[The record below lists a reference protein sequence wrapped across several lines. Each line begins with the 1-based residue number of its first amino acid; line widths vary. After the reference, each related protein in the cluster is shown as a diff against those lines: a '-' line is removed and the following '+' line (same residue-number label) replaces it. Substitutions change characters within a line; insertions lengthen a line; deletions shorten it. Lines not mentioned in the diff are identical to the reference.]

1 MSNSALFVICC
12 LATVAMGDDSACPE
26 PCKIHLQDPEL
37 PCDMIP
43 VSCFTIEKHSE
54 TYESC
59 HYGANVTFNIS
70 YSPECEH
77 LIPEQCKDELSRE
90 SQCKYCFQMDEKYYT
105 CKNDNH
111 ECNPK
116 SSDRRSRK
124 IKVSC
129 EVNHEVIC
137 KPPRIFSRKV
147 TCSFTT
153 GKSWSTALILS
164 ITLGGFGADRF
175 YLGYWREGL
184 GKLFS
189 FGGLGVWTI
198 VDIIFI
204 SVGYVSPADNSLYI
218 LT

>member
-1 MSNSALFVICC
+1 MICRVLLLLSCLVSFALSDE
-12 LATVAMGDDSACPE
+12 TTCPE
-26 PCKIHLQDPEL
+26 GCRKFLNKDL

-43 VSCFTIEKHSE
+43 VGCLVIDNEPYKT
-54 TYESC
+54 C
-59 HYGANVTFNIS
+59 HYGANVTFNFQ
-70 YSPECEH
+70 YSTECSS
-77 LIPEQCKDELSRE
+77 LIPEHCRNVLTRE
-90 SQCKYCFQMDEKYYT
+90 SQCRYCFQVDEKFYT
-105 CKNDNH
+105 CTNDKN

-116 SSDRRSRK
+116 SSDRKKRE
-124 IKVSC
+124 IQVGC
-129 EVNHEVIC
+129 EVNPEVIC
-137 KPPRIFSRKV
+137 KVPRRFHRKV
-147 TCSFTT
+147 NCSFTT

-218 LT
+218 VT